1 MPYSVQGPGSSI
13 RYELASRLGHL
24 PTATNPQIQE
34 RIARYRKPEDS
45 FDPALIKE
53 RVVPADALEQSRTP
67 AIRYVVAVDGS
78 GHEYEEA
85 FDRYPSTRVLYMQIA
100 GVFINLNVMLD
111 QSDRFVDPARIADA
125 MEASVV
131 SGFLPGSY
139 LEHEVYKDP
148 TEAFRAELF
157 DLFSLTKVQQR
168 TLLQLLLEVQKHG
181 EPEDRSAAAKG
192 EVLLSKCPN
201 RDCALNKPGRGFYGI
216 PVPAQ
221 QAALCPECRRTLWP
235 TDILRIYEAFKPDA
249 PNKEALGRCHQV
261 IEHLILLGV
270 ALSFEQLS
278 PRLLPQTAFLYD
290 GDLAIFGEP
299 APLHTGL
306 LGAWQALWTRCL
318 SRGHQP
324 PVVLGVAKGGYPVEH
339 LHGIRRFIPSRHLMR
354 LDDFY
359 MRERLRVSSLT
370 ETYFGRKFFYHAGDG
385 QLLVLTV
392 PPVDGEA
399 YSKKDKNDLSE
410 LHRFPTLARTFEVLD
425 RLGSRL
431 YDDALIPVSLAHN
444 WAAYPLANAE
454 RVLRVLTEQAIK
466 RKVND

>member
-1 MPYSVQGPGSSI
+1 MPYIAQGPGSSI

-24 PTATNPQIQE
+24 PTTTNPQIRE
-34 RIARYRKPEDS
+34 RLARYRKPEDS
-45 FDPALIKE
+45 FDPALIAE
-53 RVVPADALEQSRTP
+53 RVVPVDALEQSPTP
-67 AIRYVVAVDGS
+67 RIRYVVAVDGS

-100 GVFINLNVMLD
+100 GVFIDLNDMLD
-111 QSDRFVDPARIADA
+111 QSDRFVDPARLADA

-139 LEHEVYKDP
+139 LEHEVYQDP

-157 DLFSLTKVQQR
+157 YLFSSTEVQQR

-181 EPEDRSAAAKG
+181 QPADREAAARG
-192 EVLLSKCPN
+192 EILLSKCPN
-201 RDCALNKPGRGFYGI
+201 RDCVLNRPNRGFGGI

-221 QAALCPECRRTLWP
+221 EATFCPECSKSLWP

-306 LGAWQALWTRCL
+306 LGTWQALWSRCL

-324 PVVLGVAKGGYPVEH
+324 PVVVGVAKRGYPVEH
-339 LHGIRRFIPSRHLMR
+339 LRGIRRFIPRRHLMR

-359 MRERLRVSSLT
+359 MRELLRVSSLT
-370 ETYFGRKFFYHAGDG
+370 ETYFGRKFFYHAADG

-392 PPVDGEA
+392 PPVNGEA

-410 LHRFPTLARTFEVLD
+410 LHRFPTLARTFEVCD

-431 YDDALIPVSLAHN
+431 YDDALIPVALAHN

-454 RVLRVLTEQAIK
+454 RVLRVLTEQTIK
-466 RKVND
+466 GKGNN